1 MDIIILEIR
10 GKQLKTSKNH
20 AIKLINSSK
29 LIKNNK
35 INIPEL
41 KQTTL

>member
-1 MDIIILEIR
+1 MDVIIVKTWSKR
-10 GKQLKTSKNH
+10 HKTSKNH
-20 AIKLINSSK
+20 AIKLVNDSK

-41 KQTTL
+41 N